1 MTPVERARV
10 AVGGGRL
17 ELWQGD
23 IARFGPEV
31 EAIVT
36 AANEW
41 LRGGGGV
48 DGAIHRAA
56 GPMLLQECSR
66 VGICPTGEA
75 RITGAGWLPHKHVIH
90 AVGPVYDSYDPAES
104 ARLLRGAYR
113 SALELARE
121 RGLGSVAF
129 PAISTGVYGYPQ
141 EEAAEVA
148 LGTLL
153 EHLRTGEPPRRL
165 MMVLYGSDALAAHQ
179 RALTRLAPPEGA
191 P

>member
-1 MTPVERARV
+1 MAPVERARRE
-10 AVGGGRL
+10 VGGGSL

-23 IARFGPEV
+23 ITRFGPEV

-66 VGICPTGEA
+66 LGVCPTGEA
-75 RITGAGWLPHKHVIH
+75 RITGAGWLPQKHVIH
-90 AVGPVYDSYDPAES
+90 AVGPVYDVYDRAES
-104 ARLLRGAYR
+104 ARLLRSAYQ
-113 SALELARE
+113 SSLELARE
-121 RGLGSVAF
+121 RGLASVAF
-129 PAISTGVYGYPQ
+129 PAISTGVYGYPL

-148 LGTLL
+148 LGALL
-153 EHLRTGEPPRRL
+153 EHLRTGQPPRRL
-165 MMVLYGSDALAAHQ
+165 LLVLYGEDALRAHRQ
-179 RALTRLAPPEGA
+179 ALARLAPPEGA
-191 P
+191 A